1 MRVDSGS
8 EIVSLQDLIILAE
21 TSTPVAFLELDF
33 PMKVFMLS
41 VVIGLK
47 SNGVTF
53 CNLALIARILE

>member
-8 EIVSLQDLIILAE
+8 EIASLQDLMILAE
-21 TSTPVAFLELDF
+21 TPSTPVAFLELDF

-53 CNLALIARILE
+53 